1 MEKRTFSVSGMK
13 CMHCKANVENAICG
27 LEGVAGA
34 EANLETRSVTVEYD
48 AAAVTPADIKKAVD
62 GSGRFELTF

>member
-1 MEKRTFSVSGMK
+1 
-13 CMHCKANVENAICG
+13 MHCKANVENAICG

-62 GSGRFELTF
+62 GSGRFELTL